1 MIQTDVLIIGG
12 SATGLVAGL
21 TAKTTFPDK
30 EVVIIRKEEKVMV
43 PCGIPYIFGT
53 INSSN
58 NNILPDESL
67 IKLGVKI
74 VIDEVTKVDTDN
86 NICTTLTNETYHYH
100 KLILGV
106 GSVPII
112 PSWLKGAQLKN
123 VFTIPKEKT
132 YLDQLQSQITH
143 AKKIAVIGAGFI
155 GVEVSDELCKAGMD
169 VTLVEVLPHIL
180 GQTFDDEFA
189 EEAEK
194 LLKSRGV
201 KIVSGIG
208 VDELIGTDEVSQVRL
223 KDATL
228 LEADAV
234 ILTMGYR
241 PANDLAKSMG
251 LEINQF
257 GFIKADQYRRTSIK
271 NVFAAGD
278 CAEKVD
284 YATGRIS
291 TIMLA
296 STACTE
302 ARIAGINLYG
312 LDTFSTFKGTVGI
325 YFTCIGETGF
335 GVAGLT
341 EKQALIEDFNI
352 VAGTFTGIDRHP
364 GKISD
369 VHAQT
374 VKLIV
379 SRKSGVVLGGAAIGG
394 KSLGELVNVIGLA
407 IQNNMTFHDL
417 LVTQIGTHPMLTASP
432 AGYPLIKAAEAV
444 AQKIQTL

>member
-21 TAKTTFPDK
+21 TAKSSFPDK
-30 EVVIIRKEEKVMV
+30 EVIILRKEEKVMV

-53 INSSN
+53 IGTSD
-58 NNILPDESL
+58 NNILPDEGL

-74 VIDEVTKVDTDN
+74 IVEEATEVDAENK
-86 NICTTLTNETYHYH
+86 ICITSSGETYHYD

-106 GSVPII
+106 GSVPIV
-112 PSWLKGAQLKN
+112 PNWLKGTQLGN

-132 YLDQLQSQITH
+132 YLDQLQLKLAN

-155 GVEVSDELCKAGMD
+155 GVEVSDELGKTGKD
-169 VTLVEVLPHIL
+169 VTLVELLPHIL

-194 LLKSRGV
+194 LLLGRGV
-201 KIVSGIG
+201 KALTGVG
-208 VDELIGTDEVSQVRL
+208 VDELLGDKDVSQVRL
-223 KDATL
+223 KDGTL
-228 LEADAV
+228 LDVDAV

-241 PANDLAKSMG
+241 PANELAKSMG

-257 GFIKADQYRRTSIK
+257 GFIKADQYRRTSVK
-271 NVFAAGD
+271 DVFAAGD

-284 YATGRIS
+284 YATGRLS
-291 TIMLA
+291 SIMLA

-302 ARIAGINLYG
+302 ARIAGLNLFG

-341 EKQALIEDFNI
+341 EKQASFEGFNI
-352 VAGTFTGIDRHP
+352 VAGTFKGIDRHP

-369 VHAQT
+369 VHTQT
-374 VKLIV
+374 IKLIV
-379 SRKSGVVLGGAAIGG
+379 SRKNGVILGGAAIGG

-407 IQNNMTFHDL
+407 IQNHMTIHDL

-444 AQKIQTL
+444 ARKLQVK